1 MSQDQRTG
9 HFKLSFVGH
18 GNNARLVMYSVL
30 MINGP
35 CNLKNLSHLHAL
47 SSRRSSTRF
56 SILGGWII
64 QKPDTM
70 EPVEKSMDS
79 SNHTTTPVSSTA
91 TTFSLIRSSEIEESS
106 WTVYFEDFI
115 CDTEASS
122 SSHCEASSIAFDP
135 GRASSQKK
143 YEGHLAAAG
152 IFVEGNSQRMCCKKR
167 KSERRSV
174 DHDLEDTASS
184 PIRSLK
190 HSEASSRQYLDFC
203 SCDLVN
209 DLSKLYINSI
219 GKGGDDMLGAEHR
232 AEDSMFTSNEKDSK
246 YAYLRQNVEDRK

>member
-1 MSQDQRTG
+1 
-9 HFKLSFVGH
+9 
-18 GNNARLVMYSVL
+18 
-30 MINGP
+30 
-35 CNLKNLSHLHAL
+35 
-47 SSRRSSTRF
+47 
-56 SILGGWII
+56 
-64 QKPDTM
+64 
-70 EPVEKSMDS
+70 MDS

-91 TTFSLIRSSEIEESS
+91 TTFSLIRSSEMEESS

-122 SSHCEASSIAFDP
+122 SFHCEASSIAFDP

-190 HSEASSRQYLDFC
+190 VD
-203 SCDLVN
+203 DLN
-209 DLSKLYINSI
+209 KLYINSR
-219 GKGGDDMLGAEHR
+219 GKGSKRLYQVMHVSMLGAEHR
-232 AEDSMFTSNEKDSK
+232 AEDSVFISKEKIMPNVEDSK
-246 YAYLRQNVEDRK
+246 YAELRQNIEGRK